1 MEKKVLYGASDI
13 AVTLGVSK
21 SKAYK
26 MIKDGNEHLKQMHKL
41 TIAGKTAKGIF

>member
-13 AVTLGVSK
+13 AVMLGVSK

-41 TIAGKTAKGIF
+41 TIAGKTATGIF